1 MELDNLYLMKLK
13 LSLYLFKNLRLTN
26 GAGIIEYI
34 KLSKVNNKKIR
45 KQQFL
50 NGQKVGTN
58 TLLDNIYL

>member
-34 KLSKVNNKKIR
+34 KLSKVNNKKTTIF
-45 KQQFL
+45 KWAKGWNQYFT
-50 NGQKVGTN
+50 G
-58 TLLDNIYL
+58 